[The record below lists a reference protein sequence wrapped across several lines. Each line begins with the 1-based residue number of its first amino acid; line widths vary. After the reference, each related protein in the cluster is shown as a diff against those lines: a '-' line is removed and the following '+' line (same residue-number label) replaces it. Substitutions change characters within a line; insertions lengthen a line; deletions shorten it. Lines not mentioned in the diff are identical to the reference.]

1 MNNSADNQRQNHRNQ
16 PALLPEAVRH
26 WLRHRFPS
34 ATAYSVS
41 AATGISPGTVE
52 NWLCAKSSP
61 SGQHVSVLLCVF
73 GPEFLKSCI
82 ANAPDW
88 IAEAAERER
97 LRKIDL
103 KIARL
108 KAERD
113 GIETGEISHG
123 E

>member
-1 MNNSADNQRQNHRNQ
+1 MDNSAETTRHSNRNQ

-26 WLRHRFPS
+26 WLRHRFPN

-41 AATGISPGTVE
+41 AATGIAPGTVE
-52 NWLCAKSSP
+52 NWLCAKASP

-73 GPEFLKSCI
+73 GPAFLKSCI

-97 LRKIDL
+97 RREIDE

-113 GIETGEISHG
+113 GIGNT
-123 E
+123 